1 MAKLNTCFVLTI
13 FIFLLCSFSC
23 GEKKSKKYSREAND
37 PHFEQVKSETYD
49 PDFRNLPRP
58 FRMAKLN
65 LVWSK
70 AQNRLTEPKLK
81 SLYMELKIQ
90 DKEEI
95 AWKQL
100 NSQHKD
106 KDGLKENELRRKLI
120 GIMSSYDLLEHFEE
134 TEDRDKIKPY
144 KKFHDPE
151 ERHINKSL
159 FKDKKLNK
167 LWEKAEVSGFTA
179 EELSSLKQEFEHH
192 QDKVDVYYSLLENLG
207 TNVDVNK
214 HENAINE
221 DEMENFN
228 MISNDPNDN
237 EIETPETA
245 RSKYESSINQV
256 RDHHRSI
263 KDHYERLERLVSSGP
278 HSQDFIEPKVQGLWR
293 VAQSSNFS
301 EKELSS
307 IKTELHHF
315 ESRLLKLRHLHAEHA
330 LQKEKYKNEK
340 HQDKTNRFDELEETL
355 KKQSRKVEKIQENI
369 EKTIFKHSEL

>member
-1 MAKLNTCFVLTI
+1 MFKIKLCIIAAL
-13 FIFLLCSFSC
+13 LLCSC
-23 GEKKSKKYSREAND
+23 TLADKKAKKYSREAND

-49 PDFRNLPRP
+49 PDFRTLQRP

-65 LVWSK
+65 LVWAK

-95 AWKQL
+95 TWKQL

-134 TEDRDKIKPY
+134 TEDKDKVKPY

-179 EELSSLKQEFEHH
+179 EELNSLKQEFEHH

-207 TNVDVNK
+207 TQVDVNK

-221 DEMENFN
+221 DELENFN
-228 MISNDPNDN
+228 MIPSDPNDN
-237 EIETPETA
+237 EIDTPTA
-245 RSKYESSINQV
+245 SAKKYENHINEV
-256 RDHHRSI
+256 REHHRGL
-263 KDHYERLERLVSSGP
+263 KDHYDRLERLVSAGP

-293 VAQSSNFS
+293 VAQASNFTDN
-301 EKELSS
+301 ELSS
-307 IKTELHHF
+307 IKSELHHF

-340 HQDKTNRFDELEETL
+340 HKDKSNRFEDMEDTI

-369 EKTIFKHSEL
+369 EKTIFKHTEL